1 MLAVLIQNAFVGM
14 ATSSDDAIMLL
25 NIPFPMNHVIID
37 PLALN
42 LIDIC
47 LDNTLRKIS
56 CKLFGEDCLLKPRQN
71 LASKIFYA
79 QFQSS
84 ISHSVFNRSQPS

>member
-1 MLAVLIQNAFVGM
+1 MIWDVSQSQQPITIWQFSAITVRECRNMLAVLIQNAFVGM
-14 ATSSDDAIMLL
+14 ATSSDDAKMLL

-47 LDNTLRKIS
+47 LDNTLKKDIM
-56 CKLFGEDCLLKPRQN
+56 
-71 LASKIFYA
+71 
-79 QFQSS
+79 
-84 ISHSVFNRSQPS
+84 